1 MPPEAA
7 AAAETLCGIIWS
19 SPVKPNAAPFTTL
32 RRQSAA
38 EGLAPKKNKKKSL
51 GTISREQ
58 AESAQRASHLD
69 RRTGGR

>member
-38 EGLAPKKNKKKSL
+38 EGLAPKKKKK
-51 GTISREQ
+51 
-58 AESAQRASHLD
+58 ASAQ
-69 RRTGGR
+69 